1 MMPLY
6 HHIRERCQKID
17 SKEKEEVEDV
27 KISAIASNENMLE
40 LKKKKLFPV
49 TFSSRMKIKTNCR

>member
-17 SKEKEEVEDV
+17 SKEEEEVEDV

-40 LKKKKLFPV
+40 LKKNSFRFPLLFHHG
-49 TFSSRMKIKTNCR
+49 

>member
-17 SKEKEEVEDV
+17 SKEEEEVEDV

-40 LKKKKLFPV
+40 LKKIV
-49 TFSSRMKIKTNCR
+49 SRYFFITDEDKN

>member
-1 MMPLY
+1 MMPQY

-17 SKEKEEVEDV
+17 SKEEEEEDEDV

-40 LKKKKLFPV
+40 LKKNSFRFPLLFHHG
-49 TFSSRMKIKTNCR
+49 

>member
-17 SKEKEEVEDV
+17 SKEEEEEDEDV

-40 LKKKKLFPV
+40 LKKIV
-49 TFSSRMKIKTNCR
+49 SRYFFITDEDKN